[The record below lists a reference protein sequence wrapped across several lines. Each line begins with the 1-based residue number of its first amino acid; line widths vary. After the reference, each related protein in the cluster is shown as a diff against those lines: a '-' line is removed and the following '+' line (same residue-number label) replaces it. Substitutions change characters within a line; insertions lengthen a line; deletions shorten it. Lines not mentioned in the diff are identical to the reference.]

1 MKTWG
6 GKPIFTVE
14 FNGLNRLYI
23 IEHLSINQI
32 ARLLGVSYSTILRQ
46 LQKYDIPRRGRG
58 DAHKGKIV
66 SQETR
71 AMISEGNKG
80 NTKWLGKHHS
90 PETLV
95 RLSKYRTGKAASE
108 EIKTKMSA
116 SHKRRWQNPALK
128 LQVSEAHKRNWRNP
142 EYRDKVVRNTALA
155 QNVHPNRKE
164 AIILGILS
172 ELGLEDWAFTDTGE
186 YSYGGKRPDFM
197 DITREDKIIEMFG
210 DYWHIVKVRC
220 YEETEE
226 GRIAHFAKYGKKT
239 LIIWESELMKQ
250 PDKVKAKI
258 AVFVG
263 TKY

>member
-95 RLSKYRTGKAASE
+95 RLSKYRTGKTASE
-108 EIKTKMSA
+108 EIKTKMST
-116 SHKRRWQNPALK
+116 SHKMRWQDPALK
-128 LQVSEAHKRNWRNP
+128 LRVSEAHKRNWQNP
-142 EYRDKVVRNTALA
+142 EYREKVVRNTAIS
-155 QNVHPNRKE
+155 QGNHPNGKE
-164 AIILGILS
+164 AIILGMFD
-172 ELGLEDWAFTDTGE
+172 ELGLKDWKFTDTGE

-197 DITREDKIIEMFG
+197 DVVKKDKIIEMFG
-210 DYWHIVKVRC
+210 NYWHGEKARC

-226 GRIAHFAKYGKKT
+226 GRIAHFAKYGFKT
-239 LIIWESELMKQ
+239 LVIWEMDLMKA
-250 PDKVKAKI
+250 PLKVKGKI
-258 AVFVG
+258 KEFVISV
-263 TKY
+263 